1 MSVRAMLLFRNKYS
15 EIPDKNRNMADERE
29 RERERERETD
39 LKQTTTEGRKT
50 DGKC

>member
-15 EIPDKNRNMADERE
+15 EIPDKNRNMAVE